1 MLNSLSLGGDG
12 DEVKAIEDVEKEFG
26 VRLDP
31 IEAQGWLTVGD
42 LYVSLLKLLPEDMKQ
57 NPATWIRFCEA
68 LCRET
73 GDDHVRVDENTKLLG
88 PSLVDQLKNYRS
100 AGLI

>member
-31 IEAQGWLTVGD
+31 NESDGWITVGD
-42 LYVSLLKLLPEDMKQ
+42 VYVSLLKVLPEKMRE
-57 NPATWIRFCEA
+57 NPATWTRFREVI
-68 LCRET
+68 CRET
-73 GDDHVRVDENTKLLG
+73 GDDCNRVDENTKLLG
-88 PSLVDQLKNYRS
+88 TSLVDQLK
-100 AGLI
+100 AWFKQFT